1 MAVLVD
7 IDITDEQ
14 FLEVCLKLKKSLW
27 LPAPFNNLMTDNIF
41 IGALFKISRGDF
53 VSKIIANDLLKE
65 MYANIDEDD
74 DEEPNSIINLFIKHL
89 IDYNALYYESLTT
102 KYQDLTDINGDPL
115 NLQHLEEYNCLE
127 EILVYLFFI
136 GDNCEMIDAAAYNDL
151 QNSYLSRFDN
161 IEHNNLFKNL
171 ENKLY
176 ESGWFAKLSD
186 LQDEIDDANGEDNSM
201 LKGVIN

>member
-89 IDYNALYYESLTT
+89 LITT
-102 KYQDLTDINGDPL
+102 PYIMK
-115 NLQHLEEYNCLE
+115 HL
-127 EILVYLFFI
+127 
-136 GDNCEMIDAAAYNDL
+136 
-151 QNSYLSRFDN
+151 RRN
-161 IEHNNLFKNL
+161 IK
-171 ENKLY
+171 
-176 ESGWFAKLSD
+176 
-186 LQDEIDDANGEDNSM
+186 I
-201 LKGVIN
+201 